1 MTAWTLQVVF
11 PFTSEKMLTSAS
23 QFSVLQFVTLHE
35 DIKARVHVILVSTSA
50 EAASGLV
57 GGGSEVISPSGEV
70 ISPLGDVISPSGDV
84 ISPSGEVISPSGE
97 VIALSGD
104 VIALSGDVISPSG
117 DVISPSG
124 DVISPSE
131 EVIAVALDKSK
142 HLTSRSPPASK
153 QNGSPGLPM

>member
-1 MTAWTLQVVF
+1 MTAWTVQVVF
-11 PFTSEKMLTSAS
+11 PFTSEKLLTSAS

-57 GGGSEVISPSGEV
+57 GGGGEV

-84 ISPSGEVISPSGE
+84 ISLSGEVISPSGE

-104 VIALSGDVISPSG
+104 VISPSGDIVSPSG
-117 DVISPSG
+117 DVI
-124 DVISPSE
+124 
-131 EVIAVALDKSK
+131 
-142 HLTSRSPPASK
+142 
-153 QNGSPGLPM
+153 

>member
-1 MTAWTLQVVF
+1 MTAWTPQVVF

-23 QFSVLQFVTLHE
+23 QFSVLQLVTLHE

-70 ISPLGDVISPSGDV
+70 ISPSGVVVSPSGDV

-97 VIALSGD
+97 VIA
-104 VIALSGDVISPSG
+104 
-117 DVISPSG
+117 
-124 DVISPSE
+124 
-131 EVIAVALDKSK
+131 VALDKSK
-142 HLTSRSPPASK
+142 HITSRSPPAS
-153 QNGSPGLPM
+153 PC